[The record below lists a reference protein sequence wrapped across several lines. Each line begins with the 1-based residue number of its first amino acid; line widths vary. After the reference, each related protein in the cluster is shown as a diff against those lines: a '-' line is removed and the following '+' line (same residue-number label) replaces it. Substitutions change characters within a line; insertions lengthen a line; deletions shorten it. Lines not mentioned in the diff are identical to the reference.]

1 MGTQSTWGY
10 QRRVHGILVV
20 FWFGVWALMV
30 GTCSLSIGES
40 IILIGLWECVIYLLG
55 FFLFSSHLILLLMV
69 LELMVIKLFLVVG
82 MSVIF
87 HILDSFFIFI
97 FVIITAREAG
107 VGVAL
112 LTTFV
117 RGHGNDLILV
127 RISKK

>member
-1 MGTQSTWGY
+1 M
-10 QRRVHGILVV
+10 I
-20 FWFGVWALMV
+20 
-30 GTCSLSIGES
+30 
-40 IILIGLWECVIYLLG
+40 
-55 FFLFSSHLILLLMV
+55 

-87 HILDSFFIFI
+87 YILDSFFIFI

-127 RISKK
+127 RVS

>member
-97 FVIITAREAG
+97 IITAREAG

-127 RISKK
+127 R

>member
-1 MGTQSTWGY
+1 
-10 QRRVHGILVV
+10 
-20 FWFGVWALMV
+20 
-30 GTCSLSIGES
+30 
-40 IILIGLWECVIYLLG
+40 
-55 FFLFSSHLILLLMV
+55 MV

-87 HILDSFFIFI
+87 YKLDSFFIFI

-127 RISKK
+127 RIS

>member
-1 MGTQSTWGY
+1 MSRITC
-10 QRRVHGILVV
+10 VLHILILVV

-87 HILDSFFIFI
+87 YILDSFFIFI

-127 RISKK
+127 RIS

>member
-1 MGTQSTWGY
+1 MSRITC
-10 QRRVHGILVV
+10 VLHILILVV
-20 FWFGVWALMV
+20 FWFRVWALIV
-30 GTCSLSIGES
+30 GTCSLSIRES
-40 IILIGLWECVIYLLG
+40 IILIGLWECIIYLLG

-87 HILDSFFIFI
+87 YILDSFFIFI

-127 RISKK
+127 RVS